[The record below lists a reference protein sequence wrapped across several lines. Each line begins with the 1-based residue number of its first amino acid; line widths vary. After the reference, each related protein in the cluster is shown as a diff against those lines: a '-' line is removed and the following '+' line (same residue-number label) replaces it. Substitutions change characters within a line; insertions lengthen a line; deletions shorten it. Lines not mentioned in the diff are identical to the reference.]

1 MDIRELITGT
11 FEDYW
16 TRFDNALEGLTS
28 EEFAWRPQAD
38 CNPISFIAW
47 HMARVE
53 DRFVH
58 HFARGVEEVWVKNNW
73 YKQFGL
79 ETSDHG
85 VRFTFEQVAAFPA
98 ISPELLLGYLYEV
111 RRDTKAFLRE
121 FQLQDL
127 DVVSGRF
134 PFPPNI
140 PAGADKW
147 QMGHMFRQL
156 FGELNQHL
164 GQVSYLRGMVRGFNS
179 QRRLHT
185 PA

>member
-16 TRFDNALEGLTS
+16 ARFDNAREGLTS
-28 EEFAWRPQAD
+28 EELAWRPQAD

-58 HFARGVEEVWVKNNW
+58 HFAKGVDDVWVTNDW
-73 YKQFGL
+73 YTQFGL
-79 ETSDHG
+79 DAADHG
-85 VRFTFEQVAAFPA
+85 VRFTLDQVAAFPV
-98 ISPELLLGYLYEV
+98 ISPELLLGYLDEV
-111 RRDTKAFLRE
+111 RRDTQVFLRE

-134 PFPPNI
+134 PFLPNS
-140 PAGADKW
+140 PGGADKW

-156 FGELNQHL
+156 FGELNQHV
-164 GQVSYLRGMVRGFNS
+164 GQVSYLRGMVKGFNS

-185 PA
+185 RS

>member
-1 MDIRELITGT
+1 MDIKELITGT

-16 TRFDNALEGLTS
+16 ARFDNALEGLTS
-28 EEFAWRPQAD
+28 AELAWQPQAD

-58 HFARGVEEVWVKNNW
+58 HFARGAEDVWVRNDW
-73 YKQFGL
+73 WTQFGL
-79 ETSDHG
+79 GVADHG
-85 VRFTFEQVAAFPA
+85 VRFTLEQVAAFPA
-98 ISPELLLGYLYEV
+98 LSPEMLLGYIKDV
-111 RRDTKAFLRE
+111 RSETQAFLQE
-121 FQLQDL
+121 LQLQDL

-140 PAGADKW
+140 PAGADTW
-147 QMGHMFRQL
+147 RMGHMFRQL

-164 GQVSYLRGMVRGFNS
+164 GQVSYLRGMLRGANS